1 LRRFVILLMSCFVA
15 GPLSAQQVQ
24 LTDDGIKTAVSGSV
38 LELDTPLGT
47 TVSIR
52 FNRDGLMSGD
62 AKELASLLGAATD
75 RGRWWVAS
83 NRLCY
88 KWFRWF
94 DAETRCLVV
103 SREAKR
109 IFWQRDDGENGTA
122 TIVEEG
128 QTLAKPMLAIPVATH
143 VAEVKKKEPDRKLPH
158 PANRHELK
166 EAVASAPL
174 ANRSNERGGA
184 QPEQVSLSTQ
194 LATKASIDLPPLT
207 KPRSMPINVPVPRLA
222 VRPKTHL
229 AKKVLASSA
238 RPAPAV
244 KSTSFKVAG
253 VEPYDVLNIRN
264 GPSQDHDLVGEI
276 SPAAGGIVITGRCV
290 EDWCPIR
297 HRNVSGWVNRYY
309 LAEEISH

>member
-1 LRRFVILLMSCFVA
+1 MRRFVILLMSCFVA

-24 LTDDGIKTAVSGSV
+24 LTDDGIKTAVSGSM

-83 NRLCY
+83 NQLCY

-128 QTLAKPMLAIPVATH
+128 QNSR
-143 VAEVKKKEPDRKLPH
+143 E
-158 PANRHELK
+158 ANASHSGRDARGGGE
-166 EAVASAPL
+166 EERTGSQASA
-174 ANRSNERGGA
+174 S
-184 QPEQVSLSTQ
+184 
-194 LATKASIDLPPLT
+194 
-207 KPRSMPINVPVPRLA
+207 
-222 VRPKTHL
+222 
-229 AKKVLASSA
+229 
-238 RPAPAV
+238 
-244 KSTSFKVAG
+244 
-253 VEPYDVLNIRN
+253 
-264 GPSQDHDLVGEI
+264 GE
-276 SPAAGGIVITGRCV
+276 
-290 EDWCPIR
+290 
-297 HRNVSGWVNRYY
+297 
-309 LAEEISH
+309 